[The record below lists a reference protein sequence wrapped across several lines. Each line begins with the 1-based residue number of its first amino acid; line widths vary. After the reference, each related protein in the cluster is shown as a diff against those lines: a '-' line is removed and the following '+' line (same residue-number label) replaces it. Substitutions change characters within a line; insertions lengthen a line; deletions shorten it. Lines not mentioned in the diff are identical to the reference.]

1 MGSIST
7 RMTER
12 FGCRHPFASAGMVCA
27 GGTADLALGVCAGGG
42 IGAVGVDLTPAE
54 QLRDIIHQIR
64 AVTDA
69 PFNVNFITCFD
80 NDAQIRVCAEE
91 KVPVA
96 SFHWG
101 HPLPE
106 HLRLLLDAGVSVW
119 EQVGEAEAAKKAVG
133 DGVEV
138 IVAQGWE
145 AGGHNYGGLPT
156 MVLVPEIV
164 DAVSPSFVLA
174 AGSIVDGRGVAAALA
189 LGADGVW
196 VGTRLVATPEA
207 AVHAKH
213 KRRLVEGRGQGT
225 IRSSIFGPEW
235 PHFNPMRVLRNRVVD
250 EWPDRLADAYN
261 LIRQPVL
268 ASGIFKNAKREA
280 TEWLHDP
287 DKLGEICRDEWV
299 RRRKSFIEQD
309 FTVTSRE
316 VELFEQHA
324 PAIFCQ
330 IIGAAL
336 QAHHPAWPGDEYP
349 KFASFEVNETGFKCY
364 FFNGLADANP
374 ALQGRRA

>member
-1 MGSIST
+1 
-7 RMTER
+7 
-12 FGCRHPFASAGMVCA
+12 MVCA

-54 QLRDIIHQIR
+54 QLRDIIDQIR

-164 DAVSPSFVLA
+164 DAESPSSCWLRVV
-174 AGSIVDGRGVAAALA
+174 SSTDGEWPLHWAWRGW
-189 LGADGVW
+189 GW

-330 IIGAAL
+330 MIVPRCKRITRPGRVTNIRNS
-336 QAHHPAWPGDEYP
+336 PASKSTRP
-349 KFASFEVNETGFKCY
+349 ASSATFSTDSQMPTRRYKAVVHDRETLSSISG
-364 FFNGLADANP
+364 
-374 ALQGRRA
+374 